1 MSTLFY
7 NANLLMTGEEYSQG
21 NALEVEDGIITWIG
35 TINPFQK
42 LNDNMEN
49 INLNGAY
56 VLPGFLDF
64 ESHSYFAEFFT
75 AVENKRYECFQDDW
89 LDDSVEVLKDKGITS
104 LLLPVSVFEK
114 VQEAGNEFLTVIA
127 ERTENTLL
135 NELEHCTSG
144 FCEPF
149 SNFYDRFESVPEAIR
164 SLTTDVMGIQ
174 RKITVG
180 AVADFSVFEKN
191 PFQYSMKFFA
201 NMHCIRIIKEGK
213 TIYDMDEEGENELFN
228 LLMNQTF

>member
-64 ESHSYFAEFFT
+64 ESYSYFAEFFN
-75 AVENKRYECFQDDW
+75 AVKNKGYECFQDDW

-104 LLLPVSVFEK
+104 LLLPV
-114 VQEAGNEFLTVIA
+114 
-127 ERTENTLL
+127 
-135 NELEHCTSG
+135 
-144 FCEPF
+144 
-149 SNFYDRFESVPEAIR
+149 
-164 SLTTDVMGIQ
+164 
-174 RKITVG
+174 
-180 AVADFSVFEKN
+180 
-191 PFQYSMKFFA
+191 QYSMKFFA

>member
-64 ESHSYFAEFFT
+64 ESHSYFAEFFN
-75 AVENKRYECFQDDW
+75 AVKNKGYECFQEDW

-114 VQEAGNEFLTVIA
+114 VQETGNEFLTVIA

-135 NELEHCTSG
+135 NELEPCTSG

-164 SLTTDVMGIQ
+164 SLTTDIMGIQ
-174 RKITVG
+174 SKITVG

>member
-21 NALEVEDGIITWIG
+21 NALEIEDGIITWIG

-42 LNDNMEN
+42 VNDNMEN

-64 ESHSYFAEFFT
+64 ESHSYFAEFFN
-75 AVENKRYECFQDDW
+75 AVENKGYECFQDDW

-104 LLLPVSVFEK
+104 LLLPV
-114 VQEAGNEFLTVIA
+114 
-127 ERTENTLL
+127 
-135 NELEHCTSG
+135 
-144 FCEPF
+144 
-149 SNFYDRFESVPEAIR
+149 
-164 SLTTDVMGIQ
+164 
-174 RKITVG
+174 
-180 AVADFSVFEKN
+180 
-191 PFQYSMKFFA
+191 QYSMKFFA